1 MDPRDFCAPAGT
13 SIAMDAIELEREESG
28 HDELAGPVPEASGPG
43 MPGIMQ
49 LAWPAILGNLGYALV
64 GLVDIKIV
72 GSLGA
77 SAVAAVTT
85 GHRIFW
91 VSEAVLI
98 AITAGTTALVARAW
112 GASNTAEAQRA
123 TQASLWV
130 CCGLGLAL
138 TVPIYVYAH
147 TLVSIFNLEPETLA
161 LAAEFLRVLA
171 LFNVFF
177 AASMVLGS
185 ALRAAGDVM
194 TPLWVG
200 LVTNVC
206 NIALVY
212 GLVYGRFGLP
222 AMGVMGA
229 ALANG
234 IAFTLGTFLIC
245 GLWLRGYLRIRLQRG
260 RSLTAERIRQL
271 FHIGYPAGIEQ
282 GTMEVGFVLF
292 LWVVALYGTPAYA
305 AYGIGVQILSVS
317 FLVGFGFTIAA
328 STHVGQL
335 LGAGDPE
342 GATRSGWRA
351 TRLSVTTMTI
361 LGGAIALAAE
371 PLAGFMIDDP
381 EVIRMTVIFIY
392 IMAAVQPLMGIVFT
406 LGGALR
412 GAGDTRFPLLTTLVG
427 LVGFRAGSAGL
438 FAWLGLDITW
448 IFGSLILDYMVKSAM
463 LIWRFRSGRWQKIKL

>member
-1 MDPRDFCAPAGT
+1 
-13 SIAMDAIELEREESG
+13 MDAVDLQREESG
-28 HDELAGPVPEASGPG
+28 HAELASPLPDPSGPG
-43 MPGIMQ
+43 TPGILQ
-49 LAWPAILGNLGYALV
+49 LAWPAILGNLGYSLA

-91 VSEAVLI
+91 VLEAVLI
-98 AITAGTTALVARAW
+98 AVAAGTTALVARAW
-112 GASNTAEAQRA
+112 GAGDRVEARRA
-123 TQASLWV
+123 TQASLWI
-130 CCGLGLAL
+130 CCGLGLLL
-138 TVPIYVYAH
+138 TLPIYIFADV
-147 TLVSIFNLEPETLA
+147 LVSVFNLEAETLA
-161 LAAEFLRVLA
+161 EAANFLRVLS

-194 TPLWVG
+194 TPLWLG
-200 LVTNVC
+200 LITNII
-206 NIALVY
+206 NIGLVY
-212 GLVYGRFGLP
+212 GLVYGSFGLP

-234 IAFTLGTFLIC
+234 IAFGVGAVLTY
-245 GLWLRGYLRIRLQRG
+245 GLWLWGFLRIHPQPG
-260 RSLTAERIRQL
+260 RSLSKKRVRQI
-271 FHIGYPAGIEQ
+271 FRIGYPAGIEQ
-282 GTMEVGFVLF
+282 GIMEFGFVLF
-292 LWVVALYGTPAYA
+292 LWVVALYGTAAYA
-305 AYGIGVQILSVS
+305 AYGIGVQILSFS

-342 GATRSGWRA
+342 AAARSGWRA
-351 TRLSVTTMTI
+351 TGLSILTMTV
-361 LGGAIALAAE
+361 LGGSIALLAE
-371 PLAGFMIDDP
+371 PLAGFMIKDP
-381 EVIRMTVIFIY
+381 EVVKTTVIFIY
-392 IMAAVQPLMGIVFT
+392 IMAAVQPLMAIVFT

-427 LVGFRAGSAGL
+427 LVGVRAGCSAL

-448 IFGSLILDYMVKSAM
+448 IFGALILDYMVKSAM
-463 LIWRFRSGRWQKIKL
+463 LCWRFYSKGWQKIKL

>member
-1 MDPRDFCAPAGT
+1 MDPL
-13 SIAMDAIELEREESG
+13 ELEREESG
-28 HDELAGPVPEASGPG
+28 NSELAIPDTAEPDDTPS
-43 MPGIMQ
+43 ILQ
-49 LAWPAILGNLGYALV
+49 LAWPAILGNLGYSLV

-98 AITAGTTALVARAW
+98 AVTAGTTALVARAW
-112 GASNTAEAQRA
+112 GARNTAEAQRA
-123 TQASLWV
+123 TQASLWI
-130 CCGLGLAL
+130 CCGLGLGL
-138 TVPIYVYAH
+138 TLPLYVYADS
-147 TLVSIFNLEPETLA
+147 LVAVFNLDPETLA
-161 LAAEFLRVLA
+161 LSAEFLRILA

-200 LVTNVC
+200 LITNLL

-234 IAFTLGTFLIC
+234 IAFSVGTLLIA
-245 GLWLRGYLRIRLQRG
+245 GLWLRGSLRIQLQRG
-260 RSLTAERIRQL
+260 RSLTSTRIRQL
-271 FHIGYPAGIEQ
+271 FRIGYPAGIEQ
-282 GTMEVGFVLF
+282 GAMEVGFVLF

-328 STHVGQL
+328 STHVGQR
-335 LGAGDPE
+335 LGAGDPD

-351 TRLSVTTMTI
+351 TRLSVITMTV
-361 LGGAIALAAE
+361 LGGSIALAAG
-371 PLAGFMIDDP
+371 PLARFMIDDS
-381 EVIRMTVIFIY
+381 EVVAITVTFIY
-392 IMAAVQPLMGIVFT
+392 IMAAVQPLMAIVFT

-427 LVGFRAGSAGL
+427 LVGFRAGGAAL
-438 FAWLGLDITW
+438 FAWLGLDVTW
-448 IFGSLILDYMVKSAM
+448 IFGALILDYMVKSAM
-463 LIWRFRSGRWQKIKL
+463 LVWRFRSERWQKIQL